1 MTSSG
6 SAIADQLV
14 SIFSAST
21 LFGSYVSK
29 NSYAIMESSNDV
41 AMKISFT
48 GYSGAFTVFGDG
60 EPLDNWRFRLETY
73 VRDTGV
79 PETVLNTIWSIN
91 DKVVAAIKA
100 NPTINNTVDQIIR
113 LDAEHNPQTGI
124 TFSGGATWI
133 PIMYTLEVENSI

>member
-1 MTSSG
+1 MNSSG

-21 LFGSYVSK
+21 LFGNYISK

-48 GYSGAFTVFGDG
+48 GYDGAFTTFGNG
-60 EPLDNWRFRLETY
+60 EPSDNWRFRLEVY

-79 PETVLNTIWSIN
+79 AEVVLDTIWSIN
-91 DKVVAAIKA
+91 DKVISALKA
-100 NPTINNTVDQIIR
+100 NPTINDTVDQIIR
-113 LDAEHNPQTGI
+113 VNAEHNPQTGI
-124 TFSGGATWI
+124 TFPGGATWI
-133 PIMYTLEVENSI
+133 PIMYTLEVENIT

>member
-21 LFGSYVSK
+21 LFGSHVSK

-60 EPLDNWRFRLETY
+60 EPLDNWR
-73 VRDTGV
+73 
-79 PETVLNTIWSIN
+79 
-91 DKVVAAIKA
+91 
-100 NPTINNTVDQIIR
+100 
-113 LDAEHNPQTGI
+113 
-124 TFSGGATWI
+124 
-133 PIMYTLEVENSI
+133 